1 MGLLGD
7 GPVGHGPRFEPA
19 YDLLHRLYLRQ
30 GEGDPAGGVKFHAP
44 PEGVPAVPSVYPGA
58 VGLEKIIPPGPD
70 RPLQGKDGHRVIEV
84 TLVPGAAAQFLDPPA
99 VDGGVGGQVHG
110 VKGPVVAG
118 GHRRLD
124 GVQTHPAHLT
134 GGVGKE
140 PGHQIPVQAHRLK
153 TLGALVGL
161 EGGDPHLRRHRD
173 HPRQDGP
180 VIVGHGGIEVLVQ
193 QSFVDEFGDTLVGQV
208 GVHRPGAVAQQGGHL
223 VHVPG
228 FPALQND
235 GDRRALSRLDEVLL
249 QDRHRQQ
256 GGDGHVVLI
265 HPPVREDQQVGPTL
279 AGLVT
284 PQEQLGQGRYGHIRP
299 HGEDGLLPLLR
310 HGQDRAHHILIG
322 VAKHGIELIPGG
334 LVMAG
339 HPVVGHRQLVQGMQL
354 PVQPLPV
361 RVLGGV
367 GLFEAPVSRKGAG
380 AGIHYQHLAGTQAG
394 LADHLAGGQIQHPH
408 FRGQHHPA
416 I

>member
-1 MGLLGD
+1 M
-7 GPVGHGPRFEPA
+7 
-19 YDLLHRLYLRQ
+19 
-30 GEGDPAGGVKFHAP
+30 
-44 PEGVPAVPSVYPGA
+44 
-58 VGLEKIIPPGPD
+58 
-70 RPLQGKDGHRVIEV
+70 
-84 TLVPGAAAQFLDPPA
+84 
-99 VDGGVGGQVHG
+99 
-110 VKGPVVAG
+110 AG

-124 GVQTHPAHLT
+124 G
-134 GGVGKE
+134 
-140 PGHQIPVQAHRLK
+140 VQAHRLK

-161 EGGDPHLRRHRD
+161 EEGDPHLRRHRD
-173 HPRQDGP
+173 HPRQNGP

-193 QSFVDEFGDTLVGQV
+193 QAFVDEFGDALVGQV
-208 GVHRPGAVAQQGGHL
+208 GVHRPGAVAQKGGHL

-228 FPALQND
+228 FPTLQND
-235 GDRRALSRLDEVLL
+235 GDRRTLSRLDEVLL
-249 QDRHRQQ
+249 QGRHRQQ

-265 HPPVREDQQVGPTL
+265 HPPVREDQQVGPAL

-284 PQEQLGQGRYGHIRP
+284 PQEQLGQGPLQGGILVVEQGDLRRLQPRPLQGLKLQQCQVGEDGAVQLEDPAIFRGILQQVPVGAQVHRGVGDNLLPQGVDGRVGHLGKALLKIVKQRRLPPGQGRYGHIRP

-322 VAKHGIELIPGG
+322 VTKHGVEFVPGG